1 MKNNDLVDVES
12 LWPDGIERKVF
23 GFKLVAY
30 DIPSGNIAAYFPETN
45 PLVAIDGKGDLS
57 DTPISKAIPIVIVA
71 SSVQGDKIDIVSS

>member
-45 PLVAIDGKGDLS
+45 PLVAIDAKE
-57 DTPISKAIPIVIVA
+57 I
-71 SSVQGDKIDIVSS
+71 